1 MDMDDHLLCEHWL
14 ALSRNVDVRRQITAI
29 HDEVADRINDRGR
42 VCTASG
48 RCCNFERYGH
58 RLYVTGLETAMTLDA
73 IPVVRAIKAGDI
85 ELAQQAGTCP
95 FVVSRLC
102 GVHPVRPVGCRV
114 YFCDPSAKIWVNE
127 LAEFAADAVKRVHD
141 DFGIEYRYTEWRA
154 LLAMFQ
160 GAGVATLPT
169 EPVVFM
175 PSDPF
180 VRLTSDRA

>member
-1 MDMDDHLLCEHWL
+1 MDDRALCEHWL
-14 ALSRNVDVRRQITAI
+14 ALSRSADVRRRITEI
-29 HDEVADRINDRGR
+29 HDEVADRIVGR
-42 VCTASG
+42 EPVCTASG

-73 IPVVRAIKAGDI
+73 IPAERALKAGDL
-85 ELAQQAGTCP
+85 ERAQGAGTCP
-95 FVVSRLC
+95 FVVDRLC

-114 YFCDPSAKIWVNE
+114 YFCDPSAQLWVNE

-141 DFGIEYRYTEWRA
+141 EFGIEYRYTEWRA

-160 GAGVATLPT
+160 GAGVAALPT
-169 EPVVFM
+169 EPAAFV